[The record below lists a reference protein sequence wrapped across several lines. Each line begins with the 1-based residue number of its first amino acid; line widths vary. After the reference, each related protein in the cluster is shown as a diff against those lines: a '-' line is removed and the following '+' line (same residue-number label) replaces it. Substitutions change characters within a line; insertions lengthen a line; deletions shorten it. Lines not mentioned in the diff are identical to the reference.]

1 MKFQSHKYQIRKMVQ
16 SQKYQQQ
23 KSKEQ
28 PSNGKNNKN
37 AHSHWAQRQNAS
49 KAIFSIN
56 KFHKSLRGP
65 QSTKLRQTF
74 WQHRKWRRTWRHE
87 NWVEHGN
94 SGRGDGNWEGNLK
107 QTSWEMAEEAEK
119 ELPLLFL
126 LLLLLRSLTASNK
139 LNQTRKYCQEQQQ
152 QQRGVNNNNN
162 KYKEDDDEEEEEG
175 SQCANFQDE
184 ANFACFEIQF

>member
-28 PSNGKNNKN
+28 PSNGNNNKN

-65 QSTKLRQTF
+65 QSTKLWQTF
-74 WQHRKWRRTWRHE
+74 
-87 NWVEHGN
+87 
-94 SGRGDGNWEGNLK
+94 
-107 QTSWEMAEEAEK
+107 
-119 ELPLLFL
+119 
-126 LLLLLRSLTASNK
+126 
-139 LNQTRKYCQEQQQ
+139 
-152 QQRGVNNNNN
+152 
-162 KYKEDDDEEEEEG
+162 
-175 SQCANFQDE
+175 
-184 ANFACFEIQF
+184 